1 MSKAGKD
8 VHPVRRRAGLL
19 SALTKVHTAVFRLI
33 DSGGST
39 DEAREIQQKLEDRYT
54 TYLECHET
62 ALVEVPER
70 ETSLNTSHFDIDQR
84 HQDIAEQLQVYIDD
98 GIKTERSLHVRSLFS
113 SKSSSAG
120 TAKSV
125 SNKHSSR
132 RSSRSV
138 VSQAKSDRLS
148 EARVQAEIAKANVQQ
163 QRALQETQQKK
174 LAAEREAVR
183 QRIEFER
190 QAAQEKID
198 MEREAARRQLE
209 LDEQTKEA
217 ARRQLELNEQKRLRD
232 EEIKRKDIQRR
243 LLQEETERQQ
253 RELEEELETQ
263 RQLAEYE
270 RRRAEVKIRERE
282 EMRSALGSDYESDDE
297 REDVTREQVQ
307 VKKPTNFQPIEDQQA
322 SMLEILQEYSKP
334 KINVDVSN
342 MTQRKRVGM
351 WLDESDG
358 MMRKPLQAPH
368 NTPAVP
374 QITYRLPAETRK
386 EPLQLLDSQERRDSM
401 FNSPLRQTRD
411 PAIQSNS
418 DAALFSRVL
427 RENRLP

>member
-1 MSKAGKD
+1 M
-8 VHPVRRRAGLL
+8 
-19 SALTKVHTAVFRLI
+19 
-33 DSGGST
+33 
-39 DEAREIQQKLEDRYT
+39 
-54 TYLECHET
+54 
-62 ALVEVPER
+62 
-70 ETSLNTSHFDIDQR
+70 
-84 HQDIAEQLQVYIDD
+84 
-98 GIKTERSLHVRSLFS
+98 
-113 SKSSSAG
+113 
-120 TAKSV
+120 
-125 SNKHSSR
+125 
-132 RSSRSV
+132 
-138 VSQAKSDRLS
+138 
-148 EARVQAEIAKANVQQ
+148 
-163 QRALQETQQKK
+163 
-174 LAAEREAVR
+174 
-183 QRIEFER
+183 
-190 QAAQEKID
+190 
-198 MEREAARRQLE
+198 
-209 LDEQTKEA
+209 
-217 ARRQLELNEQKRLRD
+217 
-232 EEIKRKDIQRR
+232 
-243 LLQEETERQQ
+243 
-253 RELEEELETQ
+253 
-263 RQLAEYE
+263 
-270 RRRAEVKIRERE
+270 KIRERE

-358 MMRKPLQAPH
+358 MMRKPLQVPH

-427 RENRLP
+427 RENRLPKPKIMSFDGDPKRFKMFMASFQSNVDEMLDEGDDKLKLSLLLDQCTGEAFELIEECVMLRPELGYRTAMEKLEKRFGKNHLIARSYIDGVTKGGPIKPNDVKALIKLSDDMRKCQNVLSELRFASDLDSTGTIESIMDRLPESLQNQWVKRSNKVLNEGREPTFRDLTVFVEERADDYNSKYGQYIAEKRSTSSKQKQQENTGKQRERKRHMTTLATTADGAGASAAGHDLH